1 MVKFLIHRP
10 IAVLITALAISIL
23 GIIMAYQLPVSL
35 MPDIEIPEITVQI
48 NGKKQAAKELE
59 RSVVGPLRREL
70 LQVPYLQDIESR
82 ARDGIGI
89 IKLRFDYG
97 ASIDYAFLDVN
108 EQIDAAM
115 ARLPREIERPN
126 VIKASATDLP
136 VFFLNVS
143 YKSALDSL
151 ISEDRYLEL
160 SEFSEEI
167 IRKRLEQLGEVALV
181 DITGTQYPEI
191 QIEPD
196 LELLQNLGIS
206 ENSLKQLLEEHN
218 IDLGNLIVRDGKYQY
233 NVRFSSFLRS
243 ARDIAE
249 LYLKVDDRVLQL
261 KELAKVQLLPQ
272 RRAGAYF
279 SNGKQAIGMAIIKQA
294 DARIADLEEE
304 VKFLL
309 EVFQKDYPELE
320 FSLSQD
326 QSKLLNYSIKN
337 LGQSLL
343 IGSMLAFVIL
353 FLFLQNARSPWL
365 IGISIPFSLLLSL
378 LLFYF
383 LKISINIIS
392 LSGLILGI
400 GLMIDNAIIVI
411 DNISQQI
418 ARGLSLDEAC
428 VKGTNEVK
436 RPLISSTLTTRAV
449 FIPLIFLSGISGA
462 LFWDQARAVSIGLGS
477 SLLV

>member
-10 IAVLITALAISIL
+10 IAVLVTALALSIL
-23 GIIMAYQLPVSL
+23 GIMLAYQLPVSL
-35 MPDIEIPEITVQI
+35 MPDIEIPEITVQV
-48 NGKKQAAKELE
+48 NGKNLSSKELE
-59 RSVVGPLRREL
+59 SSVVGALRREL

-82 ARDGIGI
+82 SRDGIGI
-89 IKLRFDYG
+89 LKLRFEYG

-115 ARLPREIERPN
+115 ARLPRDIERPN

-143 YKSALDSL
+143 YKAVLDSL

-196 LELLQNLGIS
+196 LELLQHLGIK
-206 ENSLKQLLEEHN
+206 EVQLRQLLEEHN
-218 IDLGNLIVRDGKYQY
+218 VDLGNLIVREGKYQY
-233 NVRFSSFLRS
+233 NVRFSSFLKS
-243 ARDIAE
+243 ASDIAG
-249 LYLKVDDRVLQL
+249 LYLKVNDRVLQL
-261 KELAKVQLLPQ
+261 KELAEVRLLPQ
-272 RRAGAYF
+272 KRGGAYF
-279 SNGKQAIGMAIIKQA
+279 SNGKQAIGLAIIKQA
-294 DARIADLEEE
+294 DARIADLEEK
-304 VKFLL
+304 VKFLV
-309 EVFQKDYPELE
+309 EVFEKDYPELE

-326 QSKLLNYSIKN
+326 QTKLLNYSIRN

-343 IGSMLAFVIL
+343 IGSLLAFVIL
-353 FLFLQNARSPWL
+353 FLFLRNARSPWL
-365 IGISIPFSLLLSL
+365 IGISIPFSLFLSL
-378 LLFYF
+378 LFFYF

-411 DNISQQI
+411 DNISQYI
-418 ARGLSLDEAC
+418 GRGLSRDEAC
-428 VKGTNEVK
+428 VKGTNEVI
-436 RPLISSTLTTRAV
+436 RPLVSSTLTTSAV
-449 FIPLIFLSGISGA
+449 FFPLIFLSGISGA
-462 LFWDQARAVSIGLGS
+462 LFWDQALAVSIG
-477 SLLV
+477 